1 MSACDC
7 GTYAKWGVKTQNEF
21 LPPPSL
27 SDGVG
32 FLIFGFRAGSGSAE
46 NARNVRWR
54 ETRKNP
60 AHRCGIFWWGGG
72 IRTTE
77 VETTDLQSAPFG
89 TREIPHME
97 LVNGV
102 EPSTC

>member
-1 MSACDC
+1 MSFCP
-7 GTYAKWGVKTQNEF
+7 
-21 LPPPSL
+21 LLL

-54 ETRKNP
+54 DTRKNP
-60 AHRCGIFWWGGG
+60 AHRCGIFGGG
-72 IRTTE
+72 WWIRTTE
-77 VETTDLQSAPFG
+77 VQRQQIYSLPPLA